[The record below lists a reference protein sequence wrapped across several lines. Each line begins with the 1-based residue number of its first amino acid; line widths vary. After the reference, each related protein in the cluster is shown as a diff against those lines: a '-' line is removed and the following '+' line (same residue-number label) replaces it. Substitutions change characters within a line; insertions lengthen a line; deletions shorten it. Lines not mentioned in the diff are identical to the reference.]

1 MMKKTKSKEIKTAVA
16 LESTQVE
23 ACFEKTSLG
32 YWKAK
37 QRISHTDAADYVI
50 SKLEVGAS
58 AIRSAVLCLS
68 AVIQQDRYSAVYLKK
83 ALEGRWS
90 KVTLDNLFSIAK
102 NLPKFEKIGLQI
114 DNVQDIYGL
123 REVSSLIKGRNPERI
138 LALLNAGSS
147 PRKAK
152 TIIVNEIKTAEA
164 NNFPLLKETNIGNN
178 FAEKGHEFEKHILPL
193 LEKMHPDVA
202 WEHIG
207 NLKTTERGLD
217 FIGRNMFNHNEI
229 YGVQCKC
236 HASNACPSDEEWS
249 KFLAGCFTRRVTK
262 AIFITTGRLNAN
274 QHREASESGI
284 ITLISGQNIL
294 IYLKKFSIPNFLMD
308 F

>member
-1 MMKKTKSKEIKTAVA
+1 
-16 LESTQVE
+16 
-23 ACFEKTSLG
+23 
-32 YWKAK
+32 
-37 QRISHTDAADYVI
+37 
-50 SKLEVGAS
+50 
-58 AIRSAVLCLS
+58 
-68 AVIQQDRYSAVYLKK
+68 
-83 ALEGRWS
+83 
-90 KVTLDNLFSIAK
+90 
-102 NLPKFEKIGLQI
+102 
-114 DNVQDIYGL
+114 
-123 REVSSLIKGRNPERI
+123 VSSLIKGRNPERI

>member
-1 MMKKTKSKEIKTAVA
+1 MIKKAKAKAIKTAVA
-16 LESTQVE
+16 LEAVQVE
-23 ACFEKTSLG
+23 ACFERTSLG
-32 YWKAK
+32 YWRAN
-37 QRISHTDAADYVI
+37 QRVSHTDAADYVI
-50 SKLEVGAS
+50 SRLEVGAS
-58 AIRSAVLCLS
+58 ALRSAILCMS

-83 ALEGRWS
+83 ALHGRWG

-114 DNVQDIYGL
+114 DKVQDIYGL
-123 REVSSLIKGRNPERI
+123 REVSSLIKRRNPERI
-138 LALLNAGSS
+138 LELFNGGSS
-147 PRKAK
+147 PRNAK
-152 TIIVNEIKTAEA
+152 KTIVNEIKNAEA
-164 NNFPLLKETNIGNN
+164 NAFPLIHEKNIGNN
-178 FAEKGHEFEKHILPL
+178 FSDKGHEFEKHILPL
-193 LEKMHPDVA
+193 LEKMQPDVA

-207 NLKTTERGLD
+207 NLKSIERGLD

-229 YGVQCKC
+229 FGVQCKC
-236 HASNACPSDEEWS
+236 HQLNACPSDEEWTQ
-249 KFLAGCFTRRVTK
+249 FLAGCFTRRVTK

-294 IYLKKFSIPNFLMD
+294 NYLEKFSIPNFLTD